1 MIDFDKVNKTIKKL
15 QLGGTMNGL
24 SPILFLNWFKSKPIK
39 NEKQEDSVIEAK
51 IPIKKSIHAD
61 RIKSSNRFD
70 SRVNWDN
77 IDWLQQFLTKNL
89 GYKTATSINSS
100 IVEEGLGDPRRKQVG
115 GPGYGLLQWEKGTNR
130 YDRMMQYKPDSTIN
144 GVDPEL
150 QRQAEFIINTTLD
163 NQHKDDWTHGGKGS
177 GYATGED
184 ARKKFI
190 NKYSNLQEKTKVFSL
205 GYVRPKA
212 GIKAANKREKLS
224 FSLDSIYN
232 PKFYPK
238 NK

>member
-130 YDRMMQYKPDSTIN
+130 YDRMMQYKPDSTIH

-190 NKYSNLQEKTKVFSL
+190 NKYSNLQEKTRAFSL

-232 PKFYPK
+232 PKFYLK